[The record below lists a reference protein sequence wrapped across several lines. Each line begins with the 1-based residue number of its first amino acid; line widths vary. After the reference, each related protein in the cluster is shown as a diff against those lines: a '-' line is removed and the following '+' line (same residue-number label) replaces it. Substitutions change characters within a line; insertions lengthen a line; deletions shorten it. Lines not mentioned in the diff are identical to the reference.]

1 MFDGHLGFKE
11 DCIMASDVANSIL
24 WLLKILRVVVCAI
37 VGVPSRTCSWY
48 FSSRPAMGSSV
59 HPRGTWLDLLKVT
72 KMNSEVALLY
82 SYWERKYG
90 SWGQQA
96 HLLLP
101 GFLCFFCLVKLWT
114 LYYRVYVSNIVGGF
128 YCRGLRKL
136 QEWCFHWT
144 LSLSK

>member
-59 HPRGTWLDLLKVT
+59 HPRGTLLDLLKVT
-72 KMNSEVALLY
+72 KMNSEVALLI
-82 SYWERKYG
+82 
-90 SWGQQA
+90 Q
-96 HLLLP
+96 LLIKKIWILRWTGTP
-101 GFLCFFCLVKLWT
+101 VATWLSLFFLLVKLWT
-114 LYYRVYVSNIVGGF
+114 LYHRVYVSNIVSGF

-136 QEWCFHWT
+136 PEWCFHWT
-144 LSLSK
+144 LSLLK

>member
-59 HPRGTWLDLLKVT
+59 HPRGTLLDLLKVT

-101 GFLCFFCLVKLWT
+101 GFLCFFFVWWNYEPYITGYMCQMLLVVFPAED
-114 LYYRVYVSNIVGGF
+114 YGN
-128 YCRGLRKL
+128 CRSGA
-136 QEWCFHWT
+136 FIGP
-144 LSLSK
+144 